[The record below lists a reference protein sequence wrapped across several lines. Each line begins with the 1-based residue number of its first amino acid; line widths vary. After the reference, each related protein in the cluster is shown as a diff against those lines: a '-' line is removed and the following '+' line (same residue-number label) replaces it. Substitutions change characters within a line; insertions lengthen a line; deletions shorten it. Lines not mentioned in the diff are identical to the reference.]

1 MSFLPSPLLPAAL
14 LSLAAGGLLLM
25 EDGPLRKAC
34 MAVAAPAPVPL
45 RPLGSAR
52 PLSPAHH
59 NARKPIAARTPQ
71 QLPAKPPPL
80 KAKQSHFRL
89 LRANHS
95 APPGGVGG
103 PPAVLRIRRC
113 LRIVR

>member
-1 MSFLPSPLLPAAL
+1 
-14 LSLAAGGLLLM
+14 M

-34 MAVAAPAPVPL
+34 MAVAVTAPVAL

-59 NARKPIAARTPQ
+59 NARKPIAAPQ

-103 PPAVLRIRRC
+103 PPAVLRVRRC

>member
-1 MSFLPSPLLPAAL
+1 MPSPLLPAAL

-34 MAVAAPAPVPL
+34 MAVAVTAPVPL

>member
-1 MSFLPSPLLPAAL
+1 MPSPLLPAAL

>member
-1 MSFLPSPLLPAAL
+1 MPSPLLPAAL

-59 NARKPIAARTPQ
+59 NPQ

>member
-1 MSFLPSPLLPAAL
+1 LPSPLLPAAL

>member
-1 MSFLPSPLLPAAL
+1 MPSPLLPAAL

-80 KAKQSHFRL
+80 KAKQSHLRL

>member
-1 MSFLPSPLLPAAL
+1 MPSPLLPAAL

-59 NARKPIAARTPQ
+59 NARKPIATRTPQ